1 MGDDA
6 GSAWPGSRHTLTRF
20 IGRESETADLE
31 QQVRDARL
39 VTLVGPPGAGKTR
52 LAAAASEEAGGAF
65 RDGVHPVALA
75 GVSAPGDVLG
85 ELATRLGVR
94 AGRET
99 LTDALLGALHGQETL
114 LLLDN
119 CEHVAGAVAEL
130 VERLLTTAPGV
141 RVLATSRIPLDVP
154 GEQLYRVPPLD
165 RPDAY
170 ELFVDRARL
179 VTDPVHDED
188 WAAWVHRICR
198 RLDGLPLAIELAAR
212 QARVLSLSDLSAR
225 LDSELARA
233 ELPGAADPGSPTMT
247 ATIAWSSRLL
257 SPAQN
262 YLFERLSVF
271 LGAFDV
277 HAVEAVAEGDG
288 ELMAQLE
295 VLVDHSLLLAEPAMS
310 GSLHYRMLE
319 PIRQYAAARLAE
331 RGATDPVR
339 ARHAQ
344 HCLRA
349 ARTAARGLMGA
360 GGHHRYAEL
369 RALEANVLAA
379 VAWSRGSSPDLALQ
393 LLICLSGYWQHRGH
407 VLEATTRLTEL
418 LEQVPLKPRTRAGAL
433 LALAELVYRREQYE
447 LARRHALE
455 LIPIMEELGDRD
467 GLARG
472 LRAQAR
478 ACSATGDHEVAI
490 ATATRS
496 VEVFREIGDR
506 LGEAWSL
513 STLGS
518 CLFSAGRIDEGLDVD
533 LRSWRIVD
541 SEPEAPT
548 VARSTHIGLAYAY
561 ANRGETAAHRRHLT
575 ASITA
580 LHQIG
585 SLDGD
590 TEWLWGA
597 VSLAHQESRFA
608 STLRLAALARARG
621 RRGTGLVPFVREFC
635 ELAIND
641 AAQRLGAH
649 RAEELAEEGAR
660 MSTEQAL
667 GEALGRPDVDAQA
680 LTPREREVARLT
692 GQGLSNAEIAAELV
706 ISRRT
711 VESHQDHIRRKLRM
725 GSRYEV
731 IAWAMAGSV

>member
-20 IGRESETADLE
+20 IGRESETADLV
-31 QQVRDARL
+31 QQVYDSRL

-52 LAAAASEEAGGAF
+52 LAAEASRKAGGAF
-65 RDGVHPVALA
+65 RDGVRPVALA

-85 ELATRLGVR
+85 ELATSLGVR
-94 AGRET
+94 AGGQT
-99 LTDALLGALHGQETL
+99 LTGALHDALHAQEML
-114 LLLDN
+114 VLLDN

-130 VERLLTTAPGV
+130 VERVLSTAPGV
-141 RVLATSRIPLDVP
+141 RVLATSRILLDVP
-154 GEQLYRVPPLD
+154 GEQLFRVPPLD
-165 RPDAY
+165 GPDAY

-179 VTDPVHDED
+179 VTDPVHDEGG
-188 WAAWVHRICR
+188 AAWVHRICR

-212 QARVLSLSDLSAR
+212 QARVLSLPDLAVR

-233 ELPGAADPGSPTMT
+233 ELPGAAGPGSPTMT
-247 ATIAWSSRLL
+247 ATIAWSCRRL

-262 YLFERLSVF
+262 CLFEQLSVF
-271 LGAFDV
+271 LGGFDV
-277 HAVEAVAEGDG
+277 HAVEAVAERDG

-295 VLVDHSLLLAEPAMS
+295 VLVDHSLLLAEPATS
-310 GSLHYRMLE
+310 GALRYRMLE

-331 RGATDPVR
+331 RGGTAPVR

-344 HCLRA
+344 HCLEA
-349 ARTAARGLMGA
+349 ARTASRGLMGP

-379 VAWSRGSSPDLALQ
+379 VAWSRRSNPDLALQ
-393 LLICLSGYWQHRGH
+393 LLICLSGYWQHRGR
-407 VLEATTRLTEL
+407 VLEATTRLAEL
-418 LEQVPLKPRTRAGAL
+418 LDQGPLSPRTRAWAL
-433 LALAELVYRREQYE
+433 LALAELVHRREQYE
-447 LARRHALE
+447 LAERHTLE
-455 LIPIMEELGDRD
+455 LIPIMEEQGDHD

-472 LRAQAR
+472 LRARAQ
-478 ACSATGDHEVAI
+478 ACSAAGDHEAAI
-490 ATATRS
+490 DAATRS
-496 VEVFREIGDR
+496 VEVFRELGNR

-513 STLGS
+513 STLGF
-518 CLFSAGRIDEGLDVD
+518 CCFSAGQIDEGLEVD
-533 LRSWRIVD
+533 LRSWRIVE

-548 VARSTHIGLAYAY
+548 VARSTHMGLAYAY
-561 ANRGETAAHRRHLT
+561 ANRGETGAHRRHLT
-575 ASITA
+575 ASIAA

-621 RRGTGLVPFVREFC
+621 RQGTGLVPFVRAFC
-635 ELAIND
+635 ELAIDD
-641 AAQRLGAH
+641 AAQRLGVR
-649 RAEELAEEGAR
+649 RAEELAEEGGR

-667 GEALGRPDVDAQA
+667 GEALGRPDVDAPA
-680 LTPREREVARLT
+680 LSPREREVVRLT
-692 GQGLSNAEIAAELV
+692 GQGLSNAEIAAALV

-711 VESHQDHIRRKLRM
+711 VETHQDHIRQKLRL

-731 IAWAMAGSV
+731 MAWVMAGSV